1 MFKDILSRIEL
12 ARVSDSPLN
21 LIKLIKDSSLE
32 IQTLRALAEDM
43 YIVLSNEIGDN
54 SVTKAYQAYIER
66 HQND

>member
-1 MFKDILSRIEL
+1 MVINIDIVHRLQKDNSEL
-12 ARVSDSPLN
+12 
-21 LIKLIKDSSLE
+21 SLE
-32 IQTLRALAEDM
+32 ASKEIILLRQLAEDM

>member
-1 MFKDILSRIEL
+1 VTDDIVTRLRL
-12 ARVSDSPLN
+12 TTVA
-21 LIKLIKDSSLE
+21 DSSHKIYAAMTEAADE